1 LFGGMG
7 SIIGTVIGAFIPA
20 ILRNGLIIG
29 GITSFYQQVL
39 VGSILIIAVYMD
51 QRRRKAEERM

>member
-1 LFGGMG
+1 
-7 SIIGTVIGAFIPA
+7 
-20 ILRNGLIIG
+20 LIIG